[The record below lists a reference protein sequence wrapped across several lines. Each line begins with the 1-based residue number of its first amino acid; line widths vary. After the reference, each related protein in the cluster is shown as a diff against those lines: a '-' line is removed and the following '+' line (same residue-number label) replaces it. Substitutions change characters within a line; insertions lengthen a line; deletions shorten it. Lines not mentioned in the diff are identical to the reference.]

1 MPSALQTCARSVAVW
16 AESAGVTRAPSASAV
31 ISGAGVRMAKLR
43 NEWSLDLPGLR
54 ARARRGVRPVG
65 RTNGRARPLRARTN
79 DRPKTC
85 PRERDPLT
93 RIALATYSK
102 LPTLNDDDRLLVPA
116 FAALGVTTVPA
127 VWDSADV
134 CWDELQGVL
143 IRSSWDYHLRAPEF
157 LAWIAR
163 LERAGVTVWNPGDL
177 LRCNHHERYLRDLS
191 ARGVATVGTRWL
203 ARGEGVDLSA
213 LPAGAGWR
221 EAVVKPAVSASAFGT
236 WRTSTQSAIGDQSR
250 LDELLRAGDVMV
262 QPLLPEVAAAGEWSL
277 LFLGR
282 RFSHAVLKRPAP
294 GDYRV
299 QWEFGGSAASA
310 TPPDRLR
317 ADAEHV
323 IAAVPG
329 DPLYARVDGVARAG
343 RLGLMELELIEPH
356 LFLGWD
362 AGAAGRLARAIR
374 GTG

>member
-1 MPSALQTCARSVAVW
+1 VS
-16 AESAGVTRAPSASAV
+16 
-31 ISGAGVRMAKLR
+31 
-43 NEWSLDLPGLR
+43 
-54 ARARRGVRPVG
+54 
-65 RTNGRARPLRARTN
+65 
-79 DRPKTC
+79 
-85 PRERDPLT
+85 
-93 RIALATYSK
+93 RIALATYAK

-116 FAALGVTTVPA
+116 LAALGVTAVPA
-127 VWDSADV
+127 VWDSSDV

-177 LRCNHHERYLRDLS
+177 LRWNHHKRYLRDL
-191 ARGVATVGTRWL
+191 AAGGGVATVPTRWL
-203 ARGEGVDLSA
+203 ARGDEVDLPTLLA
-213 LPAGAGWR
+213 DAGWR

-236 WRTSTQSAIGDQSR
+236 WRTSTASASGDQAR
-250 LDELLRAGDVMV
+250 LDQMLSAGDVMV
-262 QPLLPEVAAAGEWSL
+262 QPLLPEVSDAGEWSL

-299 QWEFGGSAASA
+299 QWEFGGSAVSA
-310 TPPDRLR
+310 APADHLI
-317 ADAEHV
+317 ADAARV

-329 DPLYARVDGVARAG
+329 DPLYARVDGVEREG
-343 RLGLMELELIEPH
+343 RLVLMELELIEPH

-362 AGAAGRLARAIR
+362 ARAAGRLARAIR
-374 GTG
+374 ETV